1 MKYSI
6 IILLFFFS
14 SCKSQEDSRNVELTV
29 FDYSDKKID
38 SIYIYFLNQK
48 RVIKNLKSKEKLKLE
63 FTIKDKDIPKGER
76 GVFSIVTF
84 QDDYFLQQTN
94 GFIGFPYS
102 KMEDSYEFYISNDYI
117 TIEKDFVPTF
127 KREKQNISEFRG

>member
-29 FDYSDKKID
+29 FDNSDKKID

-48 RVIKNLKSKEKLKLE
+48 RVIKNLKSKEQLKLE
-63 FTIKDKDIPKGER
+63 FTINEKDIPKGER

-84 QDDYFLQQTN
+84 HEDYFLSQTN
-94 GFIGFPYS
+94 GFIGFPYT
-102 KMEDSYEFYISNDYI
+102 KMEDYYEFYISNDYI
-117 TIEKDFVPTF
+117 TTKKDFVPTY
-127 KREKQNISEFRG
+127 KPEKKKISEFRG